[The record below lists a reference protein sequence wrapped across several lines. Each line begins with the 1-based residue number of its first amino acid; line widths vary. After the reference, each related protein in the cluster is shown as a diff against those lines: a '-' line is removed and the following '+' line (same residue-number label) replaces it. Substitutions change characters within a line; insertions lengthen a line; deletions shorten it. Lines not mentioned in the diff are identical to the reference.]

1 VKVFNPR
8 KFEYGESLQPD
19 AYLNPEFQSAF
30 GVVNGQ
36 IDSRNI
42 QEENLSV
49 DVCEARAWLYADQI
63 IFEDLLDIFFPEA
76 DGTFASFNCIT
87 TINTPEGFM
96 TGSISLVYAFDSVS
110 SDLTNGDAANYND
123 TRLKTLPVHR
133 FALFLDGMII
143 GETDNIGSQEWTSC
157 HIPFSTPIESG
168 EHVLELKVQ
177 LPAGS
182 AAPIPEFVPIN
193 YAYAWYQVRRR

>member
-49 DVCEARAWLYADQI
+49 DVCEGRAWLYADQI
-63 IFEDLLDIFFPEA
+63 IFEDLSSIAYPEA

-87 TINTPEGFM
+87 TISPPEGFM
-96 TGSISLVYAFDSVS
+96 TGSISLVYTFYAVDV
-110 SDLTNGDAANYND
+110 DLTNGDALYYNEL
-123 TRLKTLPVHR
+123 RLKTLPTHR

-143 GETDNIGSQEWTSC
+143 GETDNIGTQSRTSC

-182 AAPIPEFVPIN
+182 IFPLPEFNPIN
-193 YAYAWYQVRRR
+193 YAYAWYQVRKR

>member
-1 VKVFNPR
+1 MKVFNPR

-63 IFEDLLDIFFPEA
+63 IFEDLAEIDYADA

-96 TGSISLVYAFDSVS
+96 TGSISLAYFFGALDF
-110 SDLTNGDAANYND
+110 DLTNGDATNYND
-123 TRLKTLPVHR
+123 ARLKTLPVHR

-143 GETDNIGSQEWTSC
+143 GETDNIGSQQRTSC

-177 LPAGS
+177 LPAGLLI
-182 AAPIPEFVPIN
+182 PFPEFSSID
-193 YAYAWYQVRRR
+193 YAYAWYQVRKR